1 MSTLPT
7 DDQFDTALLL
17 TLRDEL
23 QNIKAQAEE
32 VKSQTGEIKDQT
44 ANYEHRLAELEDT
57 VKELAKDIKKLV
69 ILRTVEAKDEKP
81 DGEIKKQ
88 APDIDKSDNKDD
100 KKIDAE
106 EISSY
111 WNYVIAKKGGYN
123 NILHVTIQE
132 LFKLGE
138 DTVQFLAFLAQK
150 REDEI
155 RQQLEQLQAEYK
167 KLQGSQLQEHFGE
180 LWKSHYSLL
189 KKKRSRTWKEEIFLD
204 AFDTF
209 IDWLQ
214 H

>member
-1 MSTLPT
+1 MNTLLEG
-7 DDQFDTALLL
+7 DQFNTALLL

-23 QNIKAQAEE
+23 QEIKAQTE
-32 VKSQTGEIKDQT
+32 EIKAQT
-44 ANYEHRLAELEDT
+44 THYDHRLTELEST

-69 ILRTVEAKDEKP
+69 ILRTIEVKNEKP
-81 DGEIKKQ
+81 DGDVKKQ
-88 APDIDKSDNKDD
+88 TPDIDKSDSKSD
-100 KKIDAE
+100 KKSDTE
-106 EISSY
+106 EISSH
-111 WNYVIAKKGGYN
+111 WNYVVAKRGGYN

-138 DTVQFLAFLAQK
+138 DSVPFLTFLTQK
-150 REDEI
+150 REHEI

-204 AFDTF
+204 AFDAF

>member
-1 MSTLPT
+1 MSTLPA

-23 QNIKAQAEE
+23 QNIKSQTEDIKAQTEE
-32 VKSQTGEIKDQT
+32 VKSQT
-44 ANYEHRLAELEDT
+44 AHYEHRLAELEDT

-69 ILRTVEAKDEKP
+69 ILRTVEAKDKKP
-81 DGEIKKQ
+81 DGEVKKQ
-88 APDIDKSDNKDD
+88 APDVDKSDDKDN
-100 KKIDAE
+100 KKIDKE
-106 EISSY
+106 EMSSH
-111 WNYVIAKKGGYN
+111 WNYIVAQKGGYN
-123 NILHVTIQE
+123 SILRVTIRE

-138 DTVQFLAFLAQK
+138 DSIQFLAFLAQK
-150 REDEI
+150 REAEI

-189 KKKRSRTWKEEIFLD
+189 KKKRARTWKEEIFLD
-204 AFDTF
+204 AFDAF
-209 IDWLQ
+209 ILWLQ

>member
-1 MSTLPT
+1 MNTLPEG
-7 DDQFDTALLL
+7 DQFDTALLL

-23 QNIKAQAEE
+23 QNIKAQTEE
-32 VKSQTGEIKDQT
+32 VKAQT
-44 ANYEHRLAELEDT
+44 ANYDHRLAELEGT
-57 VKELAKDIKKLV
+57 IKELAKDIKKLI
-69 ILRTVEAKDEKP
+69 ILRTVEAKDERP
-81 DGEIKKQ
+81 DEEVKEQ

-100 KKIDAE
+100 KKSDAE
-106 EISSY
+106 EISSH
-111 WNYVIAKKGGYN
+111 WNYVVAKKGGYN

-138 DTVQFLAFLAQK
+138 DSVQFLTFLAQK